1 VLAATFV
8 YPLGVK
14 EAVDVAERIMRE
26 PNYRPEKEITLSSTM
41 VTPDNAKDL
50 YEKLTVATDQNQT
63 GK

>member
-1 VLAATFV
+1 
-8 YPLGVK
+8 VK

-26 PNYRPEKEITLSSTM
+26 PSYRPEKEITLSSTM

-50 YEKLTVATDQNQT
+50 YEKLTVATDQSQT